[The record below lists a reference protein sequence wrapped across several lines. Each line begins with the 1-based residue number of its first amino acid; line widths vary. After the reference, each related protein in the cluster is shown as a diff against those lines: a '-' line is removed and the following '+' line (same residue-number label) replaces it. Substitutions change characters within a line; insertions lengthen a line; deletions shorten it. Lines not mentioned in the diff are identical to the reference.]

1 MLISFAVENFK
12 SFDKRTEFN
21 MIASNKLRNYK
32 EKYRYVNH
40 VSILKSAV
48 IYGANA
54 SGKSNLIKAFQ
65 FMKYCITDKE
75 IPASSKQLFCK
86 NKAENENRVS
96 TFEITMSINDH
107 CYAYGFDILLKEQK
121 IVSEWILDLTDSEK
135 VRILFK
141 RENGHFEIDE
151 ALSSDSADFEK
162 FKIYSDDL
170 SENDYVLFLS
180 EMNRNKKINIDS
192 KLYFFKEIY
201 HWFENNLNIYTPDT
215 PITDFVYYYNN
226 DSLQVVTKLIRSF
239 DTGINDIKIRQLTKE
254 ELKDKLGIGFYH
266 DVLQRVKEK
275 ANKSKKEVRLS
286 MRSKN
291 NFFNIATDKE
301 SEELLI
307 TTLSFSHNKSPYEFE
322 FNEESDGTRRIFDL
336 LDVLLTK
343 NKNTTYIIDEM
354 DRSIHPILFKR
365 FIELLNE
372 IHKINNTQLIFTTH
386 ESTVMEQELF
396 RKDQI
401 WFVNKDENNLSNLY
415 PFDKFNERYDKK
427 INKAYLEGRY
437 GAIPSFKHFDTED
450 LLK

>member
-254 ELKDKLGIGFYH
+254 ELKDKLLSDSRYH
-266 DVLQRVKEK
+266 KCHQIR
-275 ANKSKKEVRLS
+275 NRILS
-286 MRSKN
+286 
-291 NFFNIATDKE
+291 
-301 SEELLI
+301 
-307 TTLSFSHNKSPYEFE
+307 
-322 FNEESDGTRRIFDL
+322 
-336 LDVLLTK
+336 
-343 NKNTTYIIDEM
+343 
-354 DRSIHPILFKR
+354 
-365 FIELLNE
+365 
-372 IHKINNTQLIFTTH
+372 
-386 ESTVMEQELF
+386 
-396 RKDQI
+396 
-401 WFVNKDENNLSNLY
+401 
-415 PFDKFNERYDKK
+415 
-427 INKAYLEGRY
+427 
-437 GAIPSFKHFDTED
+437 
-450 LLK
+450 